1 MENKPSDWRESLWRR
16 QLTDAERAALDAQP
30 DLELEARLTESLAKI
45 PDRPVASNFTARVL
59 LAVEQEEARPP
70 RSWAFTRIFDGNWR
84 VFLPRVIATAAIM
97 VFAGVG
103 WQRYEVNSQR
113 GLLARKVAS
122 VATTQPLP
130 SVDVLNNFDAI
141 QRMSQP
147 VDADKDLLALMQ

>member
-1 MENKPSDWRESLWRR
+1 MG
-16 QLTDAERAALDAQP
+16 AQP

-130 SVDVLNNFDAI
+130 SVDILNNFDAI